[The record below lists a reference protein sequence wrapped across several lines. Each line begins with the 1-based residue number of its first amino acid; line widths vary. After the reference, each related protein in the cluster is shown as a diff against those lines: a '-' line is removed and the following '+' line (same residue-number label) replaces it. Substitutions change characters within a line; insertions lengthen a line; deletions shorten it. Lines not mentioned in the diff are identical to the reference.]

1 MKAGKLTPDQKFWI
15 AAVVFVLFLTALL
28 LIVEKWSQ

>member
-15 AAVVFVLFLTALL
+15 AAIALTLFLTALL
-28 LIVEKWSQ
+28 LIAEKGSH